1 MKHILGISALYHDS
15 AAVLLKEGD
24 IVAAAQEE
32 RFTRLKND
40 HRFPEQ
46 AIEFCLKQGGITPSD
61 LDAIAFYEKP
71 ITKFSRMLE
80 TYLAIAPRGWRT
92 FPRVMSSWLSEKIQ
106 IKQTLGEIFSNPG
119 TKCPIFFA
127 QHHESHAAS
136 AFYPS
141 PFEEAAILTIDG
153 VGEWATTTLA
163 SGKGKHIEILKEIR
177 FPHSLGL
184 LYSTITAFCGF
195 RVNSGEYKLMGL
207 APYGRA
213 VYADI
218 LRENVI
224 QIHED
229 GSFHL
234 NLDYFGFLSSDQ
246 MDHPKLHGLLG
257 GPPRQPDTPMEER
270 FMDIAASIQAITEEI
285 MIKLAQHARTV
296 TGHRN
301 LCLAG
306 GVALNCVGNGKIL
319 KEGVFERL
327 WIQPA
332 AGDAGGA
339 LGAALAIYHQQNE
352 RKSIPPSTPK
362 NIDSMRGA
370 LLGPEYD
377 QGSID
382 RVLQK
387 EGATYQTF
395 TEEPEL
401 LSHVASWLDQGLVVG
416 WMQGRMEFGP
426 RALGNRSILGDPRSS
441 TMQSLINRKIKYRE
455 SFRPFAPSIL
465 QERAE
470 EFFQLQGQASP
481 YMLMVAPTQESIRL
495 PAGDEKHGLERLH
508 ALRST
513 LPAVTHVDDSARVQ
527 SVSET
532 TNPLFYR
539 LLKTFE
545 KQTGCPALINTSFN
559 VRGEPIVC
567 SPKDAYDCFMNTEMD
582 ILVIGPCVLKKE
594 EQSQQAPKPSFH
606 PVPD

>member
-46 AIEFCLKQGGITPSD
+46 AIDFCLKQAGITPSD

-106 IKQTLGEIFSNPG
+106 IKQTLGEIFSDPG
-119 TKCPIFFA
+119 TNCPIFFA

-163 SGKGKHIEILKEIR
+163 SGKGKQVEILKEIR

-207 APYGRA
+207 APYGKA

-218 LRENVI
+218 LREDVI

-246 MDHPKLHGLLG
+246 MDHPRLHALLG

-285 MIKLAQHARTV
+285 MIKLARHAHAV

-352 RKSIPPSTPK
+352 RSSIPPSTPQ
-362 NIDSMRGA
+362 NIDSMHGA

-377 QGSID
+377 QESID
-382 RVLQK
+382 HVLQK

-395 TEEPEL
+395 TEEAEL

-582 ILVIGPCVLKKE
+582 ILVIGSCVLKKE

>member
-40 HRFPEQ
+40 QRFPEQ
-46 AIEFCLKQGGITPSD
+46 AIDFCLKQAGITPSD

-106 IKQTLGEIFSNPG
+106 IKQTLGEIFSDPG
-119 TKCPIFFA
+119 TNCPIFFA

-163 SGKGKHIEILKEIR
+163 SGKGKQVEILKEIR

-207 APYGRA
+207 APYGKA

-218 LRENVI
+218 LREEVI

-246 MDHPKLHGLLG
+246 MDHPRLHALLG

-285 MIKLAQHARTV
+285 MIKLARHAHAV

-339 LGAALAIYHQQNE
+339 LGAALAIYHQQNK
-352 RKSIPPSTPK
+352 RKSLPPSTPP
-362 NIDSMRGA
+362 NIDSMHGA

-377 QGSID
+377 QESID

-395 TEEPEL
+395 TEEAEL

-465 QERAE
+465 KERAE

-513 LPAVTHVDDSARVQ
+513 LPAVTHVDNSARVQ

>member
-46 AIEFCLKQGGITPSD
+46 AIDFCLRQAGITPSD

-106 IKQTLGEIFSNPG
+106 IKQTLSEIFSDPG
-119 TKCPIFFA
+119 TNCPIFFA

-163 SGKGKHIEILKEIR
+163 SGKGKHVEILKESR
-177 FPHSLGL
+177 FPHSWGL
-184 LYSTITAFCGF
+184 LYSPITAFCGF

-207 APYGRA
+207 APYGKA

-218 LRENVI
+218 LREKVI

-246 MDHPKLHGLLG
+246 MDHPRLHALLG

-285 MIKLAQHARTV
+285 MIKLARHAHAV

-332 AGDAGGA
+332 AGDAGEIGRA
-339 LGAALAIYHQQNE
+339 
-352 RKSIPPSTPK
+352 
-362 NIDSMRGA
+362 
-370 LLGPEYD
+370 
-377 QGSID
+377 
-382 RVLQK
+382 
-387 EGATYQTF
+387 
-395 TEEPEL
+395 
-401 LSHVASWLDQGLVVG
+401 HV
-416 WMQGRMEFGP
+416 
-426 RALGNRSILGDPRSS
+426 
-441 TMQSLINRKIKYRE
+441 
-455 SFRPFAPSIL
+455 
-465 QERAE
+465 
-470 EFFQLQGQASP
+470 
-481 YMLMVAPTQESIRL
+481 
-495 PAGDEKHGLERLH
+495 
-508 ALRST
+508 
-513 LPAVTHVDDSARVQ
+513 
-527 SVSET
+527 
-532 TNPLFYR
+532 
-539 LLKTFE
+539 
-545 KQTGCPALINTSFN
+545 
-559 VRGEPIVC
+559 
-567 SPKDAYDCFMNTEMD
+567 
-582 ILVIGPCVLKKE
+582 
-594 EQSQQAPKPSFH
+594 
-606 PVPD
+606 

>member
-40 HRFPEQ
+40 QRFPEQ
-46 AIEFCLKQGGITPSD
+46 AIDFCLKQAGITPSD

-106 IKQTLGEIFSNPG
+106 IKQTLGEIFSDPG
-119 TKCPIFFA
+119 TNCPIFFA

-163 SGKGKHIEILKEIR
+163 SGKGKQVEILKEIR

-207 APYGRA
+207 APYGKA

-218 LRENVI
+218 LREEVI

-246 MDHPKLHGLLG
+246 MDHPRLHALLG

-285 MIKLAQHARTV
+285 MIKLARHAHAV

-339 LGAALAIYHQQNE
+339 LGAALAIYHQQNK
-352 RKSIPPSTPK
+352 RKSIPPSTPP
-362 NIDSMRGA
+362 NIDSMHGA

-377 QGSID
+377 QESID

-395 TEEPEL
+395 TEEAEL

-465 QERAE
+465 KERAE

>member
-1 MKHILGISALYHDS
+1 
-15 AAVLLKEGD
+15 
-24 IVAAAQEE
+24 
-32 RFTRLKND
+32 
-40 HRFPEQ
+40 
-46 AIEFCLKQGGITPSD
+46 
-61 LDAIAFYEKP
+61 
-71 ITKFSRMLE
+71 
-80 TYLAIAPRGWRT
+80 
-92 FPRVMSSWLSEKIQ
+92 
-106 IKQTLGEIFSNPG
+106 
-119 TKCPIFFA
+119 
-127 QHHESHAAS
+127 
-136 AFYPS
+136 
-141 PFEEAAILTIDG
+141 
-153 VGEWATTTLA
+153 
-163 SGKGKHIEILKEIR
+163 
-177 FPHSLGL
+177 
-184 LYSTITAFCGF
+184 
-195 RVNSGEYKLMGL
+195 
-207 APYGRA
+207 
-213 VYADI
+213 
-218 LRENVI
+218 
-224 QIHED
+224 
-229 GSFHL
+229 
-234 NLDYFGFLSSDQ
+234 
-246 MDHPKLHGLLG
+246 
-257 GPPRQPDTPMEER
+257 
-270 FMDIAASIQAITEEI
+270 
-285 MIKLAQHARTV
+285 
-296 TGHRN
+296 
-301 LCLAG
+301 
-306 GVALNCVGNGKIL
+306 
-319 KEGVFERL
+319 RL

-339 LGAALAIYHQQNE
+339 LGAALAIYHQQNK
-352 RKSIPPSTPK
+352 RKSLPPSTPP
-362 NIDSMRGA
+362 NIDSMHGA

-377 QGSID
+377 QESID

-395 TEEPEL
+395 TEEAEL

-465 QERAE
+465 KERAE

-594 EQSQQAPKPSFH
+594 EQLQQAPKPSFH

>member
-46 AIEFCLKQGGITPSD
+46 AIDFCLKQAGITPSD

-106 IKQTLGEIFSNPG
+106 IKQTLGEIFSDPG
-119 TKCPIFFA
+119 TNCPIFFA

-163 SGKGKHIEILKEIR
+163 SGKGKQVEILKEIR

-207 APYGRA
+207 APYGKA

-218 LRENVI
+218 LREEVI

-246 MDHPKLHGLLG
+246 MDHPRLHALLG

-285 MIKLAQHARTV
+285 MIKLARHAHAV

-339 LGAALAIYHQQNE
+339 LGAALAIYHQQNK
-352 RKSIPPSTPK
+352 RKSLPPSTPP
-362 NIDSMRGA
+362 NIDSMHGA

-377 QGSID
+377 QESID

-395 TEEPEL
+395 TEEAEL

-465 QERAE
+465 KERAE

-513 LPAVTHVDDSARVQ
+513 LPAVTHVDNSARVQ

>member
-163 SGKGKHIEILKEIR
+163 SGKGKHVEILKEIR

-246 MDHPKLHGLLG
+246 MDHPRLHGLLG

>member
-141 PFEEAAILTIDG
+141 PFDEAAILTIDG

-163 SGKGKHIEILKEIR
+163 SGKGKHVEILKEIR

-246 MDHPKLHGLLG
+246 MDHPRLHGLLG
-257 GPPRQPDTPMEER
+257 GPPRQPDTPMEEH

-285 MIKLAQHARTV
+285 MIKLAQHARAV

-395 TEEPEL
+395 TEEAEL

>member
-40 HRFPEQ
+40 QRFPEQ
-46 AIEFCLKQGGITPSD
+46 AIDFCLKQAGITPSD

-106 IKQTLGEIFSNPG
+106 IKQTLGEIFSDPG
-119 TKCPIFFA
+119 TNCPIFFA

-163 SGKGKHIEILKEIR
+163 SGKGKQVEILKEIR

-207 APYGRA
+207 APYGKA

-218 LRENVI
+218 LREEVI

-246 MDHPKLHGLLG
+246 MDHPRLHALLG

-285 MIKLAQHARTV
+285 MIKLARHAHAV

-339 LGAALAIYHQQNE
+339 LGAALAIYHQQNK
-352 RKSIPPSTPK
+352 RKSLPPSTPP
-362 NIDSMRGA
+362 NIDSMHGA

-377 QGSID
+377 QESID

-395 TEEPEL
+395 TEEAEL

-465 QERAE
+465 KERAE

>member
-163 SGKGKHIEILKEIR
+163 SGKGKHVEILKEIR

>member
-15 AAVLLKEGD
+15 AAVLLKEGE

-46 AIEFCLKQGGITPSD
+46 AIDFCLKQAGITPSD

-106 IKQTLGEIFSNPG
+106 IKQTLGEIFSDPG
-119 TKCPIFFA
+119 TNCPIFFA

-163 SGKGKHIEILKEIR
+163 SGKGKQVEILKEIR

-207 APYGRA
+207 APYGKA

-246 MDHPKLHGLLG
+246 MDHPRLHALLG

-285 MIKLAQHARTV
+285 MIKLARHAHAV

-352 RKSIPPSTPK
+352 RKSIPPSTPP
-362 NIDSMRGA
+362 NIDSMHGA

-377 QGSID
+377 QESID

-395 TEEPEL
+395 TEEAEL

>member
-163 SGKGKHIEILKEIR
+163 SGKGKHVEILKEIR

-246 MDHPKLHGLLG
+246 MDHPRLHGLLG

-362 NIDSMRGA
+362 NIDSMHGA

-377 QGSID
+377 QESID

>member
-46 AIEFCLKQGGITPSD
+46 AIDFCLKQAGITPSD

-106 IKQTLGEIFSNPG
+106 IKQTLGEIFSDPG
-119 TKCPIFFA
+119 TNCPIFFA

-163 SGKGKHIEILKEIR
+163 SGKGKHVEILKEIR

-207 APYGRA
+207 APYGKA

-218 LRENVI
+218 LREEVI

-246 MDHPKLHGLLG
+246 MDHPRLHALLG

-285 MIKLAQHARTV
+285 MIKLARHAHAV

-339 LGAALAIYHQQNE
+339 LGAALALYPQQTP
-352 RKSIPPSTPK
+352 RKSSPPSPPQ
-362 NIDSMRGA
+362 NIDSKPGA

-377 QGSID
+377 PGSID

-395 TEEPEL
+395 TEEAEL

-582 ILVIGPCVLKKE
+582 ILVIGSCVLKKE

>member
-46 AIEFCLKQGGITPSD
+46 AIDFCLKQAGITPSD

-106 IKQTLGEIFSNPG
+106 IKQTLGEIFSDPG
-119 TKCPIFFA
+119 TNCPIFFA

-163 SGKGKHIEILKEIR
+163 SGKGKHVEILKEIR

-207 APYGRA
+207 APYGKA

-234 NLDYFGFLSSDQ
+234 NLDYFAFLSSDQ
-246 MDHPKLHGLLG
+246 MDHPRLHALLE

-285 MIKLAQHARTV
+285 MIKLARHA
-296 TGHRN
+296 H
-301 LCLAG
+301 
-306 GVALNCVGNGKIL
+306 
-319 KEGVFERL
+319 
-327 WIQPA
+327 
-332 AGDAGGA
+332 
-339 LGAALAIYHQQNE
+339 
-352 RKSIPPSTPK
+352 
-362 NIDSMRGA
+362 
-370 LLGPEYD
+370 
-377 QGSID
+377 
-382 RVLQK
+382 
-387 EGATYQTF
+387 
-395 TEEPEL
+395 
-401 LSHVASWLDQGLVVG
+401 
-416 WMQGRMEFGP
+416 
-426 RALGNRSILGDPRSS
+426 
-441 TMQSLINRKIKYRE
+441 
-455 SFRPFAPSIL
+455 
-465 QERAE
+465 
-470 EFFQLQGQASP
+470 
-481 YMLMVAPTQESIRL
+481 
-495 PAGDEKHGLERLH
+495 
-508 ALRST
+508 
-513 LPAVTHVDDSARVQ
+513 AVTHVDDSARVQ

>member
-163 SGKGKHIEILKEIR
+163 SGKGKHVEILKEIR

-285 MIKLAQHARTV
+285 MIKLAKHARTV

>member
-46 AIEFCLKQGGITPSD
+46 AIDFCLRQAGITPSD

-106 IKQTLGEIFSNPG
+106 IKQTLGEIFSDPG
-119 TKCPIFFA
+119 TNCPIFFA

-163 SGKGKHIEILKEIR
+163 SGKGKHVEILKEIR

-207 APYGRA
+207 APYGKA

-218 LRENVI
+218 LREKVI

-246 MDHPKLHGLLG
+246 MDHPRLHALLG

-285 MIKLAQHARTV
+285 MIKLARHAHAV

-352 RKSIPPSTPK
+352 RKSIPPSTPQ
-362 NIDSMRGA
+362 NIDRMHGA

-377 QGSID
+377 QESID
-382 RVLQK
+382 CVLQK

-395 TEEPEL
+395 TEEAEL
-401 LSHVASWLDQGLVVG
+401 LSHVAAWLDQGLVVG

-508 ALRST
+508 TLRST

>member
-46 AIEFCLKQGGITPSD
+46 AIDFCLKQAGITPSD

-106 IKQTLGEIFSNPG
+106 IKQTLGEIFSDPG
-119 TKCPIFFA
+119 TNCPIFFA

-163 SGKGKHIEILKEIR
+163 SGKGKQVEILKEIR

-207 APYGRA
+207 APYGKA

-234 NLDYFGFLSSDQ
+234 NLDYFAFLSSDQ
-246 MDHPKLHGLLG
+246 MDHPRLHALLG

-285 MIKLAQHARTV
+285 MIKLARHAHAV

-339 LGAALAIYHQQNE
+339 LGAALAIYHQQNK
-352 RKSIPPSTPK
+352 RKSIPPSTPQ
-362 NIDSMRGA
+362 NIDSMHGA

-377 QGSID
+377 QESID
-382 RVLQK
+382 HVLQK

-395 TEEPEL
+395 TEEAEL

>member
-46 AIEFCLKQGGITPSD
+46 AIDFCLRQAGITPSD

-106 IKQTLGEIFSNPG
+106 IKQTLSEIFSDPG
-119 TKCPIFFA
+119 TNCPIFFA

-163 SGKGKHIEILKEIR
+163 SGKGKHVEILKEIR

-207 APYGRA
+207 APYGKA

-218 LRENVI
+218 LREKVI

-246 MDHPKLHGLLG
+246 MDHPRLHALLG

-285 MIKLAQHARTV
+285 MIKLARHAHAV

-352 RKSIPPSTPK
+352 RKSIPPSTPQ
-362 NIDSMRGA
+362 NIDRMHGA
-370 LLGPEYD
+370 RQGPEYD

-395 TEEPEL
+395 TEEAEL